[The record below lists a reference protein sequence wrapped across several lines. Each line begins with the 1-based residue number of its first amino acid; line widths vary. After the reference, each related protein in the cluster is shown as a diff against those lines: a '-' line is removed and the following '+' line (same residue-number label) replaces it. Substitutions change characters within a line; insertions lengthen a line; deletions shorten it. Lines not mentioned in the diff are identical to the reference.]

1 MTPYQLF
8 FEGVNHLVRYYG
20 YNVPSL
26 DGDIDVSELTG
37 EHVNVPRISF
47 IPCIFLT
54 PNLYNIDPLGACS
67 DHSKMLYT
75 QTIQTAGHHLSLG
88 CSQCVSES

>member
-20 YNVPSL
+20 YSVPSL

-37 EHVNVPRISF
+37 EHVIVPRISF
-47 IPCIFLT
+47 IPCTLCYIVHYKLDGGRSVSLSNHNT
-54 PNLYNIDPLGACS
+54 RHGSYNT
-67 DHSKMLYT
+67 H
-75 QTIQTAGHHLSLG
+75 
-88 CSQCVSES
+88 

>member
-47 IPCIFLT
+47 IHVT
-54 PNLYNIDPLGACS
+54 HNLHNIDPLGACS
-67 DHSKMLYT
+67 DLSKMYI
-75 QTIQTAGHHLSLG
+75 QAIQTAGHHLSLG
-88 CSQCVSES
+88 CSPCVSES